1 MVIVIIFSFKYNTI
15 EIFTLNHIINT
26 NNNELNNI
34 KMILQHNF
42 IYNNYIKNFINI
54 RNNRKKAYYFIFEY
68 SEIV

>member
-1 MVIVIIFSFKYNTI
+1 M
-15 EIFTLNHIINT
+15 
-26 NNNELNNI
+26 NNI
-34 KMILQHNF
+34 TMILQHNF